1 MEAFKFFET
10 GYDMFLKQKAAG
22 LASSV
27 SQTNEIAK
35 RLPLLL
41 SNKADT
47 EKDVKLLILSSLWG
61 NKADLSLWPALKEND
76 NGAGERIN
84 PNLSA
89 DSTSYILDNH
99 IEKVYEILTSSE
111 LRQKLTTV
119 SIVVDN
125 AGYELVT
132 DLILG
137 YGLVSLG
144 VCEKV
149 VFHTKGHPT
158 FVSDATTQ
166 DCMETINYLL
176 EEKDF
181 PAVSD
186 MAKNM
191 KDMVQSGKLVFDAD
205 VYWCQ
210 PLCFWDMPDH
220 IIDKLSTSIMV
231 FVKGDANY
239 RRLIGERDWP
249 LHTKASDI
257 LSYWPTNAVCALRTF
272 KSENGCGISEEM
284 QRKAAAADKDWMVSG
299 KWGVVQIGGPNIK

>member
-10 GYDMFLKQKAAG
+10 GYDMFVKQKAAG

-27 SQTNEIAK
+27 SQINEIAK

-41 SNKADT
+41 SSKADI

-61 NKADLSLWPALKEND
+61 NKADLSLWPALKERSD
-76 NGAGERIN
+76 NGASESTPDRSN

-89 DSTSYILDNH
+89 DSMSYVLDNN
-99 IEKVYEILTSSE
+99 IDKVYEILTKPES
-111 LRQKLTTV
+111 RQKKHTDV

-144 VCEKV
+144 VCDKV

-158 FVSDATTQ
+158 FVSDATSQ
-166 DCMETINYLL
+166 DCIDTINYLL

-181 PAVSD
+181 PAVSE

-191 KDMVQSGKLVFDAD
+191 KSMVKAGKLVFEAD

-210 PLCFWDMPDH
+210 PLSFWDMPDH
-220 IIDKLSTSIMV
+220 IEEKLASSVMV

-239 RRLIGERDWP
+239 RRLIDR
-249 LHTKASDI
+249 
-257 LSYWPTNAVCALRTF
+257 
-272 KSENGCGISEEM
+272 
-284 QRKAAAADKDWMVSG
+284 
-299 KWGVVQIGGPNIK
+299 